1 MSDNQTASDQRT
13 KSGNLSEQSSRD
25 DSFRIVSLI
34 VIPLT
39 VALIGYL
46 GVRITVY
53 APIWATQ
60 TAQMQTIFFTQTAFA
75 DRTLPVTSSTPF
87 SPTDTPQPTITSTP
101 EVVFSP
107 TPTLDAHV
115 RFILPQKDELDKIPT
130 ILGYEDVWTPK
141 TTLNYRSVH
150 ANESFFWTYR
160 WCGRY
165 QDNLDEFLSHTT
177 FQFLVDDTDVS
188 QSNFLIQ
195 QYMSTNNWSCQRW
208 TTLLTNW
215 KAGYKVTLTIVY
227 TISRPVS
234 DGDKIYQ
241 PGDYRHDLLVTI
253 KP

>member
-1 MSDNQTASDQRT
+1 MHLFGQHKQH
-13 KSGNLSEQSSRD
+13 KCKPYFLLKLHLLIEHFLSLRVPLSLLPTRRNRRSRVPRRLF
-25 DSFRIVSLI
+25 FR
-34 VIPLT
+34 PH
-39 VALIGYL
+39 
-46 GVRITVY
+46 
-53 APIWATQ
+53 
-60 TAQMQTIFFTQTAFA
+60 
-75 DRTLPVTSSTPF
+75 LPSTPMYDLSF
-87 SPTDTPQPTITSTP
+87 PKKMNWIKSPPFWDTRMYGHLKLRSITDRYMLMS
-101 EVVFSP
+101 
-107 TPTLDAHV
+107 L
-115 RFILPQKDELDKIPT
+115 
-130 ILGYEDVWTPK
+130 
-141 TTLNYRSVH
+141 
-150 ANESFFWTYR
+150 FFWTYR

-177 FQFLVDDTDVS
+177 VQFLVDDTDVS